1 MKSTILN
8 FSFLLVLLSVTLI
21 KAQSKISFLHNDYPL
36 AIKQATSSNKPVF
49 VMVYAD
55 WCPHCNKMRNEV
67 LTDTTVV
74 NFFNK
79 NYISVLVNSET
90 PNGKDFMKK
99 FGVKSFPTFVY
110 LDKNE
115 TILFKLNGEYK
126 TDEFLSDSKSSLNP
140 KFQFPYLESQFYKD
154 VSNTENCLTYI
165 NALKKGK
172 EKEKIYDAAKLY
184 LDTQEESKLVT
195 ESNWKIIAAGVP
207 DYNSKTFQ
215 FVLNHQKEFAAVSS
229 EKRVQNKILNVIS
242 IMQKP
247 FIENLDTL
255 NYNKKRLLVKALKI
269 DRVDS
274 LTFRYDLT
282 IYENAKNWK
291 KYKEVTKESVEKRV
305 WNDYKTIN
313 EIAKNYLENIVAT
326 DDLKLAITWVKRSI
340 ELNNTKENNFLLAKL
355 YYKIK
360 DKKLAAEYALKTR
373 AIVSS
378 MGWDSKEIDGF
389 CKELGI
395 DE

>member
-1 MKSTILN
+1 
-8 FSFLLVLLSVTLI
+8 
-21 KAQSKISFLHNDYPL
+21 
-36 AIKQATSSNKPVF
+36 
-49 VMVYAD
+49 
-55 WCPHCNKMRNEV
+55 
-67 LTDTTVV
+67 
-74 NFFNK
+74 
-79 NYISVLVNSET
+79 
-90 PNGKDFMKK
+90 
-99 FGVKSFPTFVY
+99 
-110 LDKNE
+110 
-115 TILFKLNGEYK
+115 
-126 TDEFLSDSKSSLNP
+126 
-140 KFQFPYLESQFYKD
+140 
-154 VSNTENCLTYI
+154 
-165 NALKKGK
+165 
-172 EKEKIYDAAKLY
+172 
-184 LDTQEESKLVT
+184 
-195 ESNWKIIAAGVP
+195 
-207 DYNSKTFQ
+207 
-215 FVLNHQKEFAAVSS
+215 
-229 EKRVQNKILNVIS
+229 
-242 IMQKP
+242 MQKP